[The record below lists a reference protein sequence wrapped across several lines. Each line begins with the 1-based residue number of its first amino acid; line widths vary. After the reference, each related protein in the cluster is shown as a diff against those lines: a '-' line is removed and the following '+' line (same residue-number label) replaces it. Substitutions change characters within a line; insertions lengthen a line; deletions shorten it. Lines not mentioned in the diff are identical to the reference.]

1 MNKHRKKPPIAKQI
15 WSIALLVT
23 LVAVSASAQ
32 TLATVTAGNRNE
44 ATTESAGSAGS
55 GESVSRRSLM
65 SANGWLAT
73 LDEGVIKALRQA
85 WMASGDGT
93 TSRECVVL
101 IFRMADGSYRPK
113 LQAFTN
119 QYRMSTFKWNPAA
132 IAIVHTHPN
141 SCDPKPAEQDKRVAD
156 KYGVPNFT
164 ISISGMYVYDPAT
177 KKTSKL
183 MNGLDWLNLPSIQM
197 NSKGRLARERIATPG
212 S

>member
-1 MNKHRKKPPIAKQI
+1 
-15 WSIALLVT
+15 
-23 LVAVSASAQ
+23 
-32 TLATVTAGNRNE
+32 
-44 ATTESAGSAGS
+44 
-55 GESVSRRSLM
+55 M
-65 SANGWLAT
+65 SANRWLAA
-73 LDEGVIKALRQA
+73 LDRGVIKALQQA
-85 WMASGDGT
+85 WIVSGHGT

-101 IFRMADGSYRPK
+101 IFRMADGSYRAK

-119 QYRMSTFKWNPAA
+119 QYRMCTFMWNPAA
-132 IAIVHTHPN
+132 IAIIHTHPN

-183 MNGLDWLNLPSIQM
+183 MNGLDWLNLPNIQV
-197 NSKGRLARERIATPG
+197 NSKRRLARERIAAPG